1 VGGVGGLPD
10 LAGVVGTA
18 TSTGALPIAGTNNA
32 RLNGLL
38 GDRCG
43 LLVQPGDG
51 RVVGLLGT
59 P

>member
-10 LAGVVGTA
+10 LAGVVGTV
-18 TSTGALPIAGTNNA
+18 TSTGALPIAGTNNPQ
-32 RLNGLL
+32 LNGLL

-43 LLVQPGDG
+43 LLVQPRDG
-51 RVVGLLGT
+51 RIVGLLST